1 MRQIRSVWF
10 PSNRSEI
17 ITGKSRSCQHQALS
31 SEHLHDPLDV
41 VQDDGGL
48 HGHAGH
54 AHRQAGLLL
63 QVVYLSKPCQRGS
76 VNISS
81 TKAAHWT
88 VKNTAH
94 TFEVS

>member
-1 MRQIRSVWF
+1 M
-10 PSNRSEI
+10 
-17 ITGKSRSCQHQALS
+17 S
-31 SEHLHDPLDV
+31 SEHLYDPLDV

-54 AHRQAGLLL
+54 AHRQAGLPL
-63 QVVYLSKPCQRGS
+63 QVVHLSKPCRRGP

-81 TKAAHWT
+81 AEAAHWT
-88 VKNTAH
+88 VKDTAH